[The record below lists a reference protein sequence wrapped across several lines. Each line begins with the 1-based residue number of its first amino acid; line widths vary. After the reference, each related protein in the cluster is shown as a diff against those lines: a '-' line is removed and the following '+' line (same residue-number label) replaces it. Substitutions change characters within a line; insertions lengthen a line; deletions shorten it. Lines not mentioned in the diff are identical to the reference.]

1 MMYSYG
7 YPPPMRGPMIPRQE
21 ITRVNGRNG
30 AMAVQMAPNSS
41 VLVLDETA
49 PFVWLCQT
57 DGAGYLTVTPF
68 DIAPHQEAPQVSVND
83 LSARLAR
90 LEEIVNGKPD
100 AGSSKQKRKG
110 DAADSEQPEC

>member
-1 MMYSYG
+1 MYPYG
-7 YPPPMRGPMIPRQE
+7 YPPPMRVSQQE
-21 ITRVNGRNG
+21 IIRVNGRNG
-30 AMAVQMAPNSS
+30 AMSIQMAPSSS

-49 PFVWLCQT
+49 PLVWLCQT

-90 LEEIVNGKPD
+90 LEEIINGKSD
-100 AGSSKQKRKG
+100 AVP
-110 DAADSEQPEC
+110 SESE

>member
-1 MMYSYG
+1 MMYPYG
-7 YPPPMRGPMIPRQE
+7 YPPSMRVFRQE
-21 ITRVNGRNG
+21 IIRVNGRNG
-30 AMAVQMAPNSS
+30 AMSIQMAPSSS

-49 PFVWLCQT
+49 PLVWLCQT

-100 AGSSKQKRKG
+100 AVP
-110 DAADSEQPEC
+110 SESE

>member
-1 MMYSYG
+1 MYPYG
-7 YPPPMRGPMIPRQE
+7 YPPSMRVSQQE
-21 ITRVNGRNG
+21 IIRVNGRNG
-30 AMAVQMAPNSS
+30 AMSIQMAPSSS

-49 PFVWLCQT
+49 PLVWLCQT

-90 LEEIVNGKPD
+90 LEEIVNGK
-100 AGSSKQKRKG
+100 S
-110 DAADSEQPEC
+110 DAAPSESE

>member
-1 MMYSYG
+1 MYPYG
-7 YPPPMRGPMIPRQE
+7 YSPSMRVSQQE
-21 ITRVNGRNG
+21 IIRVNGRNG
-30 AMAVQMAPNSS
+30 AMSIQMAPSSS

-49 PFVWLCQT
+49 PLVWLCQT

-90 LEEIVNGKPD
+90 LEEIVNGKSD
-100 AGSSKQKRKG
+100 AVP
-110 DAADSEQPEC
+110 SESE

>member
-1 MMYSYG
+1 MYPYG

-30 AMAVQMAPNSS
+30 AMSIQMAPNSG

-49 PFVWLCQT
+49 PLVWLCQT

-68 DIAPHQEAPQVSVND
+68 DIALHQEAPQVSVND

-100 AGSSKQKRKG
+100 AVPS
-110 DAADSEQPEC
+110 DAATGE

>member
-1 MMYSYG
+1 MMYPYG
-7 YPPPMRGPMIPRQE
+7 YPPAMRVSRQE
-21 ITRVNGRNG
+21 IIRVNGRNG
-30 AMAVQMAPNSS
+30 AMSIQMAPSSS

-49 PFVWLCQT
+49 PLVWLCQT

-83 LSARLAR
+83 LSARLTR

-100 AGSSKQKRKG
+100 AVP
-110 DAADSEQPEC
+110 SESE

>member
-1 MMYSYG
+1 MMYPYG
-7 YPPPMRGPMIPRQE
+7 YPPSMRVSQQE
-21 ITRVNGRNG
+21 IIRVNGRNG
-30 AMAVQMAPNSS
+30 AMSIQMAPSSS

-49 PFVWLCQT
+49 PLVWLCQT

-100 AGSSKQKRKG
+100 AVP
-110 DAADSEQPEC
+110 AESE

>member
-1 MMYSYG
+1 MMYPYG
-7 YPPPMRGPMIPRQE
+7 YPPSMRVSQQE
-21 ITRVNGRNG
+21 IIRVNGRNG
-30 AMAVQMAPNSS
+30 AMSIQMAPSSS

-49 PFVWLCQT
+49 PLVWLCQT

-90 LEEIVNGKPD
+90 LEEIVNGKSDVVP
-100 AGSSKQKRKG
+100 
-110 DAADSEQPEC
+110 SESE

>member
-1 MMYSYG
+1 
-7 YPPPMRGPMIPRQE
+7 MRVPRQE
-21 ITRVNGRNG
+21 IIRVNGRNG
-30 AMAVQMAPNSS
+30 AMSIQMAPSSS

-49 PFVWLCQT
+49 PLVWLCQT

-100 AGSSKQKRKG
+100 AVP
-110 DAADSEQPEC
+110 SESE

>member
-1 MMYSYG
+1 MYPYG
-7 YPPPMRGPMIPRQE
+7 YPPSMRVPQQE
-21 ITRVNGRNG
+21 IIRVNGRNG
-30 AMAVQMAPNSS
+30 AMSIQMAPSSS

-49 PFVWLCQT
+49 PLVWLCQT

-90 LEEIVNGKPD
+90 LEEIVNGK
-100 AGSSKQKRKG
+100 S
-110 DAADSEQPEC
+110 DAAPSESE

>member
-1 MMYSYG
+1 MYPYG
-7 YPPPMRGPMIPRQE
+7 YPPSMRVSQQE
-21 ITRVNGRNG
+21 IIRVNGRNG
-30 AMAVQMAPNSS
+30 AMSIQMAPSSS

-49 PFVWLCQT
+49 PLVWLCQT

-100 AGSSKQKRKG
+100 AVP
-110 DAADSEQPEC
+110 SESE

>member
-1 MMYSYG
+1 MMYPYG
-7 YPPPMRGPMIPRQE
+7 YPPSMRVSQQE
-21 ITRVNGRNG
+21 IIRVNGRNG
-30 AMAVQMAPNSS
+30 AMSIQMAPSSS

-49 PFVWLCQT
+49 PLVWLCQT

-100 AGSSKQKRKG
+100 AVP
-110 DAADSEQPEC
+110 SESE

>member
-1 MMYSYG
+1 MMYPYG
-7 YPPPMRGPMIPRQE
+7 YPPSMRVPRQK
-21 ITRVNGRNG
+21 IIRVNGRNG
-30 AMAVQMAPNSS
+30 AMSIQMAPSSS

-49 PFVWLCQT
+49 PLVWLCQT

-100 AGSSKQKRKG
+100 AVP
-110 DAADSEQPEC
+110 SESE

>member
-1 MMYSYG
+1 MYSYG

-49 PFVWLCQT
+49 PLVWLCQT

>member
-1 MMYSYG
+1 MYPYG
-7 YPPPMRGPMIPRQE
+7 YPPSMRVSQQE
-21 ITRVNGRNG
+21 IIRVNGRNG
-30 AMAVQMAPNSS
+30 AMSIQMAPSSS

-49 PFVWLCQT
+49 PLVWLCQT

-90 LEEIVNGKPD
+90 LEEIVYGKSD
-100 AGSSKQKRKG
+100 AVP
-110 DAADSEQPEC
+110 SESE

>member
-1 MMYSYG
+1 MYPYG
-7 YPPPMRGPMIPRQE
+7 YPPPMRGPMLPRQE

-30 AMAVQMAPNSS
+30 AMSIQMAPNSG

-49 PFVWLCQT
+49 PLVWLCQT

-68 DIAPHQEAPQVSVND
+68 DIALHQEAPQVSVND

-90 LEEIVNGKPD
+90 LEEIINGKPD
-100 AGSSKQKRKG
+100 AVP
-110 DAADSEQPEC
+110 AESE

>member
-1 MMYSYG
+1 MMYPYG
-7 YPPPMRGPMIPRQE
+7 YPPSMRVLRQE
-21 ITRVNGRNG
+21 IIRVNGRNG
-30 AMAVQMAPNSS
+30 AMSIQMAPSSS

-49 PFVWLCQT
+49 PLVWLCQT

-100 AGSSKQKRKG
+100 AVP
-110 DAADSEQPEC
+110 SESE

>member
-1 MMYSYG
+1 MMYPYG
-7 YPPPMRGPMIPRQE
+7 YSPSMRVSQQE
-21 ITRVNGRNG
+21 IIRVNGRNG
-30 AMAVQMAPNSS
+30 AMSIQMAPSSS

-49 PFVWLCQT
+49 PLVWLCQT

-90 LEEIVNGKPD
+90 LEEIVNGKSD
-100 AGSSKQKRKG
+100 AVP
-110 DAADSEQPEC
+110 SESE

>member
-1 MMYSYG
+1 MMYPYG
-7 YPPPMRGPMIPRQE
+7 YPPSMRVPRQE
-21 ITRVNGRNG
+21 IIRVNGRNG
-30 AMAVQMAPNSS
+30 AMSIKMAPSSS

-49 PFVWLCQT
+49 PLVWLCQT

-100 AGSSKQKRKG
+100 AVP
-110 DAADSEQPEC
+110 SESE

>member
-1 MMYSYG
+1 MYPYG
-7 YPPPMRGPMIPRQE
+7 YPPPMRGPMLPRQK

-49 PFVWLCQT
+49 PLVWLCQT
-57 DGAGYLTVTPF
+57 DGAGYLTVAPF

-83 LSARLAR
+83 LSARLTR

-100 AGSSKQKRKG
+100 AVP
-110 DAADSEQPEC
+110 SESE

>member
-1 MMYSYG
+1 MMYPYG
-7 YPPPMRGPMIPRQE
+7 YPPSMRVSQQE
-21 ITRVNGRNG
+21 IIRVNGRNG
-30 AMAVQMAPNSS
+30 AMSIQMAPSSS

-49 PFVWLCQT
+49 PLVWLCQT

-90 LEEIVNGKPD
+90 LEEIVNGK
-100 AGSSKQKRKG
+100 S
-110 DAADSEQPEC
+110 DAAPSESE

>member
-1 MMYSYG
+1 MMYPYG
-7 YPPPMRGPMIPRQE
+7 YPPPMRGPMLTRQE

-30 AMAVQMAPNSS
+30 AMAIQMAPNSS

-49 PFVWLCQT
+49 PLVWLCQT
-57 DGAGYLTVTPF
+57 DGAGYLTAAPF

-83 LSARLAR
+83 LSARLTR

-100 AGSSKQKRKG
+100 AVP
-110 DAADSEQPEC
+110 AESE

>member
-1 MMYSYG
+1 MYPYG
-7 YPPPMRGPMIPRQE
+7 YLPSMRVSQQE
-21 ITRVNGRNG
+21 IIRVNGRNG
-30 AMAVQMAPNSS
+30 AMSIQMAPSSS

-49 PFVWLCQT
+49 PLVWLCQT

-90 LEEIVNGKPD
+90 LEEIVNGKSD
-100 AGSSKQKRKG
+100 AVP
-110 DAADSEQPEC
+110 SESE

>member
-1 MMYSYG
+1 MYPYG

-30 AMAVQMAPNSS
+30 AMSIQMAPNSG

-49 PFVWLCQT
+49 PLVWLCQT

-68 DIAPHQEAPQVSVND
+68 DIALHQEAPQVSVND
-83 LSARLAR
+83 LSARLTR

-100 AGSSKQKRKG
+100 AVP
-110 DAADSEQPEC
+110 AESE

>member
-1 MMYSYG
+1 MYPYG
-7 YPPPMRGPMIPRQE
+7 YPPSMRVSQQE
-21 ITRVNGRNG
+21 IIRVNGRNG
-30 AMAVQMAPNSS
+30 AMSVQMAPSSS

-49 PFVWLCQT
+49 PLVWLCQT

-90 LEEIVNGKPD
+90 LEEIVNGK
-100 AGSSKQKRKG
+100 S
-110 DAADSEQPEC
+110 DAAPSESE

>member
-1 MMYSYG
+1 MYPYG
-7 YPPPMRGPMIPRQE
+7 YPPSMRVSQQE
-21 ITRVNGRNG
+21 IIRVNGRNG
-30 AMAVQMAPNSS
+30 AMSIQMAPSSS

-49 PFVWLCQT
+49 PLVWLCQT

-90 LEEIVNGKPD
+90 LEEIVNGKSDVVP
-100 AGSSKQKRKG
+100 
-110 DAADSEQPEC
+110 SESE

>member
-1 MMYSYG
+1 MMYPYG
-7 YPPPMRGPMIPRQE
+7 YPSPMRGPMLPRQE

-30 AMAVQMAPNSS
+30 AMSIQMAPNSS

-49 PFVWLCQT
+49 PLVWLCQT

-83 LSARLAR
+83 LSERLAR

-100 AGSSKQKRKG
+100 AVP
-110 DAADSEQPEC
+110 SESE

>member
-1 MMYSYG
+1 MMYPYG
-7 YPPPMRGPMIPRQE
+7 YPPPMRGPMLPRQE

-30 AMAVQMAPNSS
+30 AMAIQMAPNSS

-49 PFVWLCQT
+49 PLVWLCQT
-57 DGAGYLTVTPF
+57 DGAGYLTVAPF

-100 AGSSKQKRKG
+100 AVP
-110 DAADSEQPEC
+110 AESE

>member
-1 MMYSYG
+1 MSQ
-7 YPPPMRGPMIPRQE
+7 QE
-21 ITRVNGRNG
+21 IIRVNGRNG
-30 AMAVQMAPNSS
+30 AMSIQMAPSSS

-49 PFVWLCQT
+49 PLVWLCQT

-90 LEEIVNGKPD
+90 LEEIVNGK
-100 AGSSKQKRKG
+100 S
-110 DAADSEQPEC
+110 DAAPSESE

>member
-1 MMYSYG
+1 MYPYG
-7 YPPPMRGPMIPRQE
+7 YPPSMRVSQQE
-21 ITRVNGRNG
+21 IIRVNGRNG
-30 AMAVQMAPNSS
+30 AMSIQMAPSSS

-49 PFVWLCQT
+49 PLVWLCQT

-90 LEEIVNGKPD
+90 LEEIVNGKSD
-100 AGSSKQKRKG
+100 ATP
-110 DAADSEQPEC
+110 SESE

>member
-1 MMYSYG
+1 MYPYG
-7 YPPPMRGPMIPRQE
+7 YPPSMRVSQQE
-21 ITRVNGRNG
+21 IIRVNGRNG
-30 AMAVQMAPNSS
+30 AMSIQMAPSSS

-49 PFVWLCQT
+49 PLVWLCQT

-68 DIAPHQEAPQVSVND
+68 DIAPHQEAPQVCVND

-100 AGSSKQKRKG
+100 AVP
-110 DAADSEQPEC
+110 SESE